1 MQHRRHLD
9 GRADLVGPLAGA
21 ARVQFGHDHGELLA
35 AVATGDVLAAH
46 LGLDQ
51 PAHLGE
57 QRVTGRMAVGVVEAL
72 EMVHVEHQHRQRQPA
87 ALAALQFAGEVLL
100 EIPAIE
106 QARQRIAQ

>member
-9 GRADLVGPLAGA
+9 GRADLLGPLAGA
-21 ARVQFGHDHGELLA
+21 TRIQFGHDDGEFLA
-35 AVATGDVLAAH
+35 AVTAGDVLAAH

-51 PAHLGE
+51 PADLGE
-57 QRVTGRMAVGVVEAL
+57 QRVAGRVAVGVVEAL
-72 EMVHVEHQHRQRQPA
+72 EMVDVEHQHRQRQPT